1 MVCGC
6 DADCVVVAACTAAL
20 SLRFGVIEVKNS
32 HYRHPRH
39 NSLRAAYPA
48 ADDCPD
54 APTSGYEQ
62 YVRERSH
69 TAKRS
74 NIRAYIANAND
85 DLQHLES
92 NLPCR
97 LLHLELQ
104 RLCRK
109 LQCERLEGHSG
120 FYRSAGGNDDS
131 RNTYIGKK
139 NPSKFCWDLL
149 LDIA

>member
-6 DADCVVVAACTAAL
+6 DADCVVVAACTTAL
-20 SLRFGVIEVKNS
+20 SLRFGVIEVKDP
-32 HYRHPRH
+32 HHRHPRH
-39 NSLRAAYPA
+39 NSLCTAYSA

-54 APTSGYEQ
+54 APASGYEQ
-62 YVRERSH
+62 YVRERSR
-69 TAKRS
+69 TAKWS
-74 NIRAYIANAND
+74 NNRAYIANADNN
-85 DLQHLES
+85 LQHLES
-92 NLPCR
+92 ILPYSV
-97 LLHLELQ
+97 LHLELQ

-109 LQCERLEGHSG
+109 LQRDRLEGHSSI
-120 FYRSAGGNDDS
+120 YRRAGGCDNH